1 MCGDTTRTA
10 NGGTIAVV
18 FPLDQLC
25 SSNSSVASLSS
36 SPDSVTSTASMSPY
50 SLFFRDPESNS
61 RKTKATFHIDD
72 ADTYNALRD
81 IGNSICVSSEKYGDL
96 STNTATSPPPLHKFR
111 LDFARGQSTAGPAP
125 RTVEFELPER
135 LDLGASEKG
144 VVGRQVTMEAGGSIL
159 GVGIVGYN

>member
-72 ADTYNALRD
+72 ADTYNALRGHRQLD
-81 IGNSICVSSEKYGDL
+81 MRIEKYGDL